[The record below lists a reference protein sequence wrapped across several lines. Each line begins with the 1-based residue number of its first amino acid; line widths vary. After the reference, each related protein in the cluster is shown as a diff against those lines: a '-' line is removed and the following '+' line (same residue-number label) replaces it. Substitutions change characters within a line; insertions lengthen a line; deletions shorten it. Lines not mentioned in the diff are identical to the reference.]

1 MKTFLKC
8 AVAVKT
14 HACLLFTGFMAAL
27 AVVYGL
33 ILDWPITWA
42 LILELLGLSL
52 ACSLVQFIFFSGVLL
67 KKMAYLPRMLCSLPA
82 FLAVVAGAGMI
93 FRWFPIDR
101 WQAWVTFLTIFAVIF
116 VAIAV
121 GFEVYFRITGQ
132 KYDDLLKRY
141 KDRQ

>member
-1 MKTFLKC
+1 MQTFLKC

-14 HACLLFTGFMAAL
+14 NACLMFTGSMAAL

-42 LILELLGLSL
+42 LILELLGMCL
-52 ACSLVQFIFFSGVLL
+52 ACSLVQFVFFSGVLL
-67 KKMAYLPRMLCSLPA
+67 KKMAYLPRILCSLPA

-93 FRWFPIDR
+93 FRWLPIHR
-101 WQAWVTFLTIFAVIF
+101 WQSWATFLAIFSVIF
-116 VAIAV
+116 VVIAV

-132 KYDDLLKRY
+132 KYDNLLKQY

>member
-14 HACLLFTGFMAAL
+14 HACLLFTGFMAVL

-42 LILELLGLSL
+42 LILEVLALSL
-52 ACSLVQFIFFSGVLL
+52 ACSVVQFVFFSGILL
-67 KKMAYLPRMLCSLPA
+67 RKMAYLPRMLCSLPA

-101 WQAWVTFLTIFAVIF
+101 WQSWVTFLSIFAVIF

-121 GFEVYFRITGQ
+121 GFEVYFHITGQ
-132 KYDDLLKRY
+132 KYDDFLAQY
-141 KDRQ
+141 KERE

>member
-1 MKTFLKC
+1 MQTFLKC

-14 HACLLFTGFMAAL
+14 HTCLLFTGFMAAL

-52 ACSLVQFIFFSGVLL
+52 ACSLVQFVFFSGALL
-67 KKMAYLPRMLCSLPA
+67 KKMTYLARMLCSLPA
-82 FLAVVAGAGMI
+82 FLAVVVGAGMI

-101 WQAWVTFLTIFAVIF
+101 WQSWVIFLTIFTVIF

-132 KYDDLLKRY
+132 KYDDFLAQY
-141 KDRQ
+141 KKQK

>member
-14 HACLLFTGFMAAL
+14 HACLLFTGFTAVL

-33 ILDWPITWA
+33 ILDWPITWV

-52 ACSLVQFIFFSGVLL
+52 ACSLIQFVFFSGVLL

-101 WQAWVTFLTIFAVIF
+101 WQSWVTFLAIFAVIF

-132 KYDDLLKRY
+132 KYDDFLAQYKKR
-141 KDRQ
+141 K

>member
-14 HACLLFTGFMAAL
+14 NACLMFTGSMAAI
-27 AVVYGL
+27 AVIYGL

-52 ACSLVQFIFFSGVLL
+52 ACSLVQLVFFSGILL
-67 KKMAYLPRMLCSLPA
+67 RRMAYLPRMLCSLPA
-82 FLAVVAGAGMI
+82 FLVVVVGAGMI

-101 WQAWVTFLTIFAVIF
+101 WQSWVTFLTIFAVIF

-121 GFEVYFRITGQ
+121 GFEIYFRITGQ
-132 KYDDLLKRY
+132 KYDDFLAQY
-141 KDRQ
+141 KAQK

>member
-14 HACLLFTGFMAAL
+14 NACLMFTGSMAVL

-42 LILELLGLSL
+42 LILELLLINFL
-52 ACSLVQFIFFSGVLL
+52 CALVQFVFFSGVCL
-67 KKMAYLPRMLCSLPA
+67 KKMSYLKRMLCALPA
-82 FLAVVAGAGMI
+82 LLVVVAGAGMI
-93 FRWFPIDR
+93 FRWFPVDR
-101 WQAWVTFLTIFAVIF
+101 WQSWAIFLSVFAAIF
-116 VAIAV
+116 VAIAL
-121 GFEVYFRITGQ
+121 GFAVYFRIVGQ
-132 KYDDLLKRY
+132 KYDDLLKQY